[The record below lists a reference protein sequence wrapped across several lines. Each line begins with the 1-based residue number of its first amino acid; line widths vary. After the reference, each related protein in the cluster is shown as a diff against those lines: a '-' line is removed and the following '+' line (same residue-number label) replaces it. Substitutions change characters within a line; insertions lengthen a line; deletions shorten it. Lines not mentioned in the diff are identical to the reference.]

1 VNTAT
6 VHDAYADPDGPGPL
20 GPVDLLSPQSGSASV
35 QIIQPTGVT
44 LAGLTAAAQPGGVLM
59 SWQTASEVGILGFNV
74 LRRVGGE
81 FVAVNPEF
89 LFAQYAGASLGAA
102 YTYVDADLPAGVYT
116 YTLEV
121 VLLDG
126 RVERYGPVSVSVP

>member
-1 VNTAT
+1 
-6 VHDAYADPDGPGPL
+6 
-20 GPVDLLSPQSGSASV
+20 VDLLSPQSGSASV